1 MFLLRSVD
9 GDADG
14 KVCQVLFD
22 VILHGLLVVVDA
34 IGREGEAIRVEPVM
48 VTTEK
53 FHLDVVADLINKLDF
68 EKRFTTDEFP
78 NHRFHSKFGVV
89 LMVEHIVDEGF
100 GNFPRHPL
108 LNVFANK
115 ITVFTSQL
123 TVLSDNEGNV
133 LRHARL
139 PSILVL
145 FDIDKS

>member
-1 MFLLRSVD
+1 
-9 GDADG
+9 
-14 KVCQVLFD
+14 
-22 VILHGLLVVVDA
+22 
-34 IGREGEAIRVEPVM
+34 M
-48 VTTEK
+48 VATEE
-53 FHLDVVADLINKLDF
+53 FRLDVVAYLVDKLYLQERLSAD
-68 EKRFTTDEFP
+68 KVP
-78 NHRFHSKFGVV
+78 HHRFHSKFRVV
-89 LMVEHIVDEGF
+89 LMVEYIVDKGF